1 MSAIEIEYRSRMDAL
16 SAKQRVAR
24 SMALLQWTRDML
36 ARQVVADS
44 GAMSEERLRWE
55 VALRLYGSDPAT
67 RSMIEQRLADVSG

>member
-24 SMALLQWTRDML
+24 SMAMLQWTREML

-44 GAMSEERLRWE
+44 GAMSDERLRWE
-55 VALRLYGSDPAT
+55 VALRLYGSEPAT
-67 RSMIEQRLADVSG
+67 RRMIEQRLADVSG